1 MIDKSIRQHYANGK
15 LGWKEGFETIA
26 GKFAPD
32 NGGFS
37 VPKIAQNM
45 ALNLGIKKLL
55 GTGALSFLGPLAP
68 LAAMFLRSKG
78 QDLLSAYGKDGIMQ
92 AFTSG
97 VGGFGS
103 PQEGRELRQLEKRRA
118 DMLQRKEEGKNY
130 SERNLATVTRE
141 IAQRKGL
148 DINNPNEMKNIDK
161 PIEQIQIEKSIT
173 EAPRIIPEEPEVK
186 SPFARAIPK
195 TPDVIIPHLEGDR
208 IMTTPTPTI
217 TQDPMAGDAG
227 IAERI
232 AAENR
237 AAKAAAARMAQE
249 RGGDGGGI
257 GSAASREGPAGGS
270 IGASRFRSR
279 GGRVD
284 KALGGRSRDI

>member
-37 VPKIAQNM
+37 VPNIAQNM

-103 PQEGRELRQLEKRRA
+103 PQEGRELRQLEKRR
-118 DMLQRKEEGKNY
+118 DYMLHRRDVLGKNI
-130 SERNLATVTRE
+130 SEKNLKEVTNKINEIKKTAPVTVTDYE
-141 IAQRKGL
+141 GEAYGTPDTIKDIL
-148 DINNPNEMKNIDK
+148 DKQYEFEDK
-161 PIEQIQIEKSIT
+161 KT
-173 EAPRIIPEEPEVK
+173 APLR
-186 SPFARAIPK
+186 IPK

-217 TQDPMAGDAG
+217 TQDPMAGDAE

-237 AAKAAAARMAQE
+237 AAKADAARAAVAKAAAARMAQE
-249 RGGDGGGI
+249 RGGDGDGGYRGDPGGGAA
-257 GSAASREGPAGGS
+257 GSP
-270 IGASRFRSR
+270 FYK

-284 KALGGRSRDI
+284 KALTGRSRDI

>member
-1 MIDKSIRQHYANGK
+1 MMMSKIRNAALSK
-15 LGWKEGFETIA
+15 LGLGF
-26 GKFAPD
+26 
-32 NGGFS
+32 
-37 VPKIAQNM
+37 
-45 ALNLGIKKLL
+45 LNPFLGIASLFGFDPFQMAMGEGKK
-55 GTGALSFLGPLAP
+55 
-68 LAAMFLRSKG
+68 
-78 QDLLSAYGKDGIMQ
+78 GIMQ

-232 AAENR
+232 ATENR
-237 AAKAAAARMAQE
+237 AAKADAARAAVAKAAAARMAQE